1 MEASAIFKSPILRK
15 IILIILTVSLG
26 SILISGLMIN
36 LSLSRQFQS
45 YLNWNESSREQ
56 ETVKILADLYA
67 AGGGWQ
73 NLRLSL
79 GPGRIIGNLRYV
91 TDRNGQ
97 IIIATRRFIM
107 YGNRR
112 ETLVTRPVMVRGVQV
127 GTAYFGKNLMRNL
140 LSRQD
145 QLFGR
150 TIIQSIFWSVLLT
163 GLLALVVAMLF
174 ARRFSRPITEM
185 NIAARNMTNGNL
197 ETRIKDLPRDELGE
211 LGVSLNK
218 LAERLLK
225 AGELRKKMTADV
237 AHDLRTP
244 LATIKSHLE
253 GMIDKVIPPSPENL
267 ESLLEEIDRLT
278 ILVNDLQAIA
288 EADNTIHHF
297 QMEPVELKTF
307 LEDLLHKI
315 DPLFK
320 KKQISLQLE
329 EFPPVTLELDRAGLA
344 KIFQNLLANALK
356 FTPNGKAVTV
366 KVNRTDSSVVIEV
379 RDQGIGIAWQN
390 LPYIFERF
398 YRADPSRN
406 RESGGFGLGLTIVK
420 ELTEAMGGTVEVESI
435 LGAGSIFKIRL
446 PIKNNDSVNLT

>member
-1 MEASAIFKSPILRK
+1 MIFKSPILRK
-15 IILIILTVSLG
+15 MILIILTVSLG
-26 SILISGLMIN
+26 SILISGVMIS
-36 LSLSRQFQS
+36 LSLNRQFQS
-45 YLNWNESSREQ
+45 YLNRNESSREQ

-67 AGGGWQ
+67 AGGQWQ
-73 NLRLSL
+73 GLRLSL
-79 GPGRIIGNLRYV
+79 GPSRIMGNLRYV

-107 YGNRR
+107 HENFR
-112 ETLVTRPVMVRGVQV
+112 ETLVVRPILVRGIQV
-127 GTAYFGKNLMRNL
+127 GTAYFGKNLMRNFL
-140 LSRQD
+140 PRQD
-145 QLFGR
+145 QLFR
-150 TIIQSIFWSVLLT
+150 LTIIQSIFWSVLLT

-185 NIAARNMTNGNL
+185 NISARNMTNGNL
-197 ETRIKDLPRDELGE
+197 ETRIKELPRDELGE

-218 LAERLLK
+218 LAERLQK

-253 GMIDKVIPPSPENL
+253 GIIDEVIPPSRENL

-278 ILVNDLQAIA
+278 ILVNDLQAIS
-288 EADNTIHHF
+288 EADTTIHHF
-297 QMEPVELKTF
+297 QREPIELKTF

-315 DPLFK
+315 GPLFQ
-320 KKQISLQLE
+320 KKQIDLQLE
-329 EFPPVTLELDRAGLA
+329 AFPPVTLELDRSALA

-356 FTPNGKAVTV
+356 FTPVGKAVTV
-366 KVNRTDSSVVIEV
+366 KVNRVNATVVIEV
-379 RDQGIGIAWQN
+379 HDQGIGIARQD

-420 ELTEAMGGTVEVESI
+420 ELTEAMGGTVEVESVF
-435 LGAGSIFKIRL
+435 GTGSIFKIRL
-446 PIKNNDSVNLT
+446 PIEKWA